1 MPCPYG
7 PADGDQGLIKNVEFV
22 RGWREKVG
30 ADFPLM
36 LDCYMALSV
45 PYTVRLVR
53 QLEPL
58 GLKWIE
64 EYLQVIR

>member
-1 MPCPYG
+1 MEVTPHDASCCVPQVG
-7 PADGDQGLIKNVEFV
+7 P
-22 RGWREKVG
+22 
-30 ADFPLM
+30 DFPLM

-45 PYTVRLVR
+45 PYTVKLVK

-64 EYLQVIR
+64 EFLPPDNYQG